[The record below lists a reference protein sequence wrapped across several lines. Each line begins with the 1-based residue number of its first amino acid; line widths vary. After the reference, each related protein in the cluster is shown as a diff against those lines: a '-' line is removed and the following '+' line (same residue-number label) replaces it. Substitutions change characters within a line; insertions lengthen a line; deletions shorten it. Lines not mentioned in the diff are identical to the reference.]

1 MFSHINE
8 FIFQGTIYLRYLQ
21 LHSRKRKRRPDAGLW
36 SGEVRY
42 SYPQGQEDLHDPPQD
57 HVSDTN
63 LEKEIEEGEH
73 CMIFLCG
80 DKTTV
85 PHQIG
90 FQR

>member
-1 MFSHINE
+1 MCLLTSLFFS
-8 FIFQGTIYLRYLQ
+8 QGTIYLRYLQ
-21 LHSRKRKRRPDAGLW
+21 LHSRKRKGSPEAGGL

-42 SYPQGQEDLHDPPQD
+42 SYPHGQEDLRNPPQD
-57 HVSDTN
+57 VRDADM
-63 LEKEIEEGEH
+63 EREIEEGEH
-73 CMIFLCG
+73 CLIFLCG